1 LCTGRRSQFPRSL
14 TQWICALSL
23 CCSLTACVKH
33 RPVHVASSPDADL
46 DYVDFNAKWRIR
58 VVVPI
63 LRIPGYIVPTTG
75 ATTEGHILEFTAD
88 KEYVGYETEYYSVF
102 PRRTTGVRLKFA
114 SAEDV
119 IDGKTS
125 LRTQPRLQ
133 MFNLPPDIKYI
144 RLVHL
149 IRESGSDHNMVIVGA
164 INQNT
169 LALLTAS
176 VISSDSRMCSPSDEM
191 TCIPV
196 PQGIA
201 VVPEEK
207 TQVNGRA
214 QWRPVR

>member
-1 LCTGRRSQFPRSL
+1 
-14 TQWICALSL
+14 
-23 CCSLTACVKH
+23 
-33 RPVHVASSPDADL
+33 L

-63 LRIPGYIVPTTG
+63 LRIPGYIVPTTA
-75 ATTEGHILEFTAD
+75 ATTGGHILEFSAD
-88 KEYVGYETEYYSVF
+88 KEYVGYETDYYSVL

-125 LRTQPRLQ
+125 LRTKPRRQ
-133 MFNLPPDIKYI
+133 MLNLPPDIKYI

-169 LALLTAS
+169 LALLTAN
-176 VISSDSRMCSPSDEM
+176 VISSDWRMCSSSGEI